1 MTPFYCVFPL
11 LMILPIIVDQPFMY
25 AFLLPFGLIWIS
37 MLIFGIQG
45 QLWRNS
51 FLSLGQFKEKM
62 IQIRGANAVA
72 SVGGQE

>member
-11 LMILPIIVDQPFMY
+11 LMILPIIVGVPFMY

-51 FLSLGQFKEKM
+51 FLSLAQFRELM
-62 IQIRGANAVA
+62 NQIRGANAVA
-72 SVGGQE
+72 TVGGHG

>member
-1 MTPFYCVFPL
+1 MTPFYCVFPF

-51 FLSLGQFKEKM
+51 FLSLGQFKEHM
-62 IQIRGANAVA
+62 NLIRGANAV
-72 SVGGQE
+72 STVGEQG